1 MLQKKRVDKINGKI
15 NFILIRL
22 TVFLFNK
29 YISRILITSLII
41 ISFYNFF
48 SILILSN
55 SFKIEGYFN
64 KTLNY
69 LPYKHSIF
77 FQKPLRF
84 SRKDIRANNPSSKRF
99 YYLLSSTEKR
109 SALDYTFWET
119 KILHQINNENI
130 KPEFERNFI
139 NLVILS
145 KNKIKKNE
153 SLRLYYLR
161 NIPRF
166 SSDVGDLFINN

>member
-1 MLQKKRVDKINGKI
+1 M
-15 NFILIRL
+15 
-22 TVFLFNK
+22 
-29 YISRILITSLII
+29 
-41 ISFYNFF
+41 
-48 SILILSN
+48 
-55 SFKIEGYFN
+55 
-64 KTLNY
+64 
-69 LPYKHSIF
+69 
-77 FQKPLRF
+77 
-84 SRKDIRANNPSSKRF
+84 
-99 YYLLSSTEKR
+99 SSTEKR
-109 SALDYTFWET
+109 SALDYTFWEI

-166 SSDVGDLFINN
+166 SSDVADLFINN

>member
-1 MLQKKRVDKINGKI
+1 MKKNKPDKINSKLI
-15 NFILIRL
+15 FILIRL
-22 TVFLFNK
+22 IVFVLNK
-29 YISRILITSLII
+29 YISKILITGLII
-41 ISFYNFF
+41 IFFYNIF
-48 SILILSN
+48 SILILLN
-55 SFKIEGYFN
+55 SFKIEGYLN

-166 SSDVGDLFINN
+166 SSDVADLFINN